1 MRSHTPA
8 RETQGTVVGMLSTR
22 KVQVFLI
29 SILVILS
36 NSYRVN
42 SQETPE
48 ECVVQFT
55 VDESRSS
62 LSLSADLV
70 KPIPVGFTLPFGDVI
85 SQGLRGSVFGTLNG
99 PCPTQGQELV
109 DALFAGG
116 VVLKTEENVL
126 RYYPSNVTVRDDGK
140 SLIDGVKSIPRTT

>member
-8 RETQGTVVGMLSTR
+8 RESRGTLVGSLSAR
-22 KVQVFLI
+22 KVQIFVI
-29 SILVILS
+29 SILVVLS

-42 SQETPE
+42 SQETTE

-62 LSLSADLV
+62 VLLSADLV

-85 SQGLRGSVFGTLNG
+85 SQGLRGSVFGTLDG

-116 VVLKTEENVL
+116 VVLKTGKDVL
-126 RYYPSNVTVRDDGK
+126 RYYPSNVTVCDGGEGF
-140 SLIDGVKSIPRTT
+140 IDGVKIIQRST